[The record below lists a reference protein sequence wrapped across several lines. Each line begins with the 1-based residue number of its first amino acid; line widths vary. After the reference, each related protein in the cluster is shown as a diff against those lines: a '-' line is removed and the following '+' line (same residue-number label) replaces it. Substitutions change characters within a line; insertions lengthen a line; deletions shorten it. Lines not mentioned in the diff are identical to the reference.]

1 MKKNNY
7 YEALLFLL
15 RVIVQADGVFDDEE
29 SEAIEEICEIE
40 KIPKVYYTDFNS
52 RVNTLSEKEMYL
64 KGIDWVQECTKEEQ
78 IKVFVWLYKM
88 AEVDGTVHVKE
99 VRFLLYSFR
108 QADIEFEEIE
118 AAAKITPKLKKKEH

>member
-1 MKKNNY
+1 METNNY

-15 RVIVQADGVFDDEE
+15 RVIVYADGVFDEDE
-29 SEAIEEICEIE
+29 SKAIKEICIIE
-40 KIPKVYYTDFNS
+40 GIPDSYYHNFCERIKDI
-52 RVNTLSEKEMYL
+52 SEKDMYIS
-64 KGIDWVQECTKEEQ
+64 GIDYVQVCTQEEQ

-108 QADIEFEEIE
+108 QADIEFEQVEE
-118 AAAKITPKLKKKEH
+118 AARKVTMLGKG